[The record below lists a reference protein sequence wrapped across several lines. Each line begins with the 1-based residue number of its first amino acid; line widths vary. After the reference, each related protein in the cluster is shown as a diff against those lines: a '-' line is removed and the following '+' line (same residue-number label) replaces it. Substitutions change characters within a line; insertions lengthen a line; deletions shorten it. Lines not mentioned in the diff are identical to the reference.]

1 MADIKIIDSVKERL
15 TSEEWLNITDYIRQ
29 QINYKDR
36 EDYDKGYQ
44 AGKKFTKDNQGE
56 QK

>member
-1 MADIKIIDSVKERL
+1 MADMKIIDSVKERL